1 MNKQLLKFC
10 TALTFISLIN
20 SVATGQTI
28 NNATVQDTAYLSTII
43 TQLNKQWPANRTIN
57 LVFHGHSVPSGYF
70 KTPVINTLGS
80 YPYLLLSKLNAKY
93 PYAVINIIKTCIGG
107 ENSEQGEKRFKKDVL
122 SHKPDVVFIDYALN
136 DRNLGLERA
145 RTAWEKMIKAALK
158 QNVKVVLLTPT
169 PDVTENILDPNAP
182 LTQHAAQIIALGAK
196 YHIPVVDSY
205 RRFKNLKATGQS
217 LDPYMAQ
224 FNHINEKGHE
234 IVAGQIAVLF
244 DAEQH

>member
-1 MNKQLLKFC
+1 MKKQLFKIGLVLSITC
-10 TALTFISLIN
+10 NLAMAQSASN
-20 SVATGQTI
+20 
-28 NNATVQDTAYLSTII
+28 TVTPDTAYLSAII
-43 TQLNKQWPANRTIN
+43 TQLNKQWPTNRTIN

-122 SHKPDVVFIDYALN
+122 THKPDVVFIDYALN

-158 QNVKVVLLTPT
+158 KNIKVVLLTPT

-182 LTQHAAQIIALGAK
+182 LAQHTAQIISLGAK
-196 YHIPVVDSY
+196 YHTPVIDSY
-205 RRFKNLKATGQS
+205 QQFKNIKAGGQS
-217 LDPYMAQ
+217 LEPYMAQ

-234 IVAGQIAVLF
+234 IVAQQIAVLF
-244 DAEQH
+244 NAEQH

>member
-1 MNKQLLKFC
+1 M
-10 TALTFISLIN
+10 FIGLIN
-20 SVATGQTI
+20 GVAIAQTT
-28 NNATVQDTAYLSTII
+28 NNTVAQDTSYLSDII

-80 YPYLLLSKLNAKY
+80 YPYRLLSKLNAKY

-122 SHKPDVVFIDYALN
+122 THKPDVVFIDYALN

>member
-1 MNKQLLKFC
+1 MIL
-10 TALTFISLIN
+10 ASASASDASDISL
-20 SVATGQTI
+20 STSS
-28 NNATVQDTAYLSTII
+28 DTSYRSTII
-43 TQLNKQWPANRTIN
+43 TQLNKQWPVNRTIN

-70 KTPVINTLGS
+70 KTPVINTLSS

-122 SHKPDVVFIDYALN
+122 IHKPDVVFIDYAIN
-136 DRNLGLERA
+136 DRNLGLKRA
-145 RTAWEKMIKAALK
+145 RAAWEKMIKAALK
-158 QNVKVVLLTPT
+158 QNIKVVLLTPT
-169 PDVTENILDPNAP
+169 PDVTENILDPTSLLA
-182 LTQHAAQIIALGAK
+182 QHTAQIIALGDK
-196 YHIPVVDSY
+196 YHIPVVNSY
-205 RRFKNLKATGQS
+205 RQFKNIKAAGQS

-234 IVAGQIAVLF
+234 IVAQQIAVLF